1 MPPPRHDGPGTAC
14 TMIHSTPPHRRLR
27 LPLRQRGQAMI
38 FGIFVLLGAAVATFY
53 LFNTGQMTAEKT
65 KLVNTAD
72 AVAYSA
78 GVMHARALNFDAYTN
93 RALVANEA
101 TIAQMVSISSW
112 LEYSEEHVERVPP
125 MMCYPGS
132 YTPIPVWLGTLRYAP
147 LCYILSSGA
156 GGAVVEVADGIFN
169 SEGVGGGAATVFLAE
184 LAKTE
189 LKLMQAT
196 VAAGMVFARDSVMRE
211 VANVNYHDNGNV
223 SVDTVPL
230 KDNWISFDGGSFISK
245 RTDNERTRMK
255 DVILDVVGRDR
266 FVTTRSWTDDSQW
279 PCLIAPIGEARRT
292 GGTQLNGFDSWEAR
306 DDASYRVRQMRWRGL
321 SFRCRTTATYALGS
335 GHLKTSST
343 PGTAWYYSGVPNFYE
358 LSDAALGYSIESGGP
373 RLQFSIRLTR
383 ANGETRTSGNAS
395 GIKPTGRLERFD
407 SAAASGVLAAVATS
421 EVYFDHRQED
431 ETEELGSLF
440 NPYWQVHL
448 ISNPAAVTAAALA
461 LQGATP

>member
-1 MPPPRHDGPGTAC
+1 
-14 TMIHSTPPHRRLR
+14 
-27 LPLRQRGQAMI
+27 MI

-78 GVMHARALNFDAYTN
+78 GVMHARALNFEAYTN

-132 YTPIPVWLGTLRYAP
+132 YTPIPVWLGTLRYAA
-147 LCYILSSGA
+147 LCYVLSNGVVSGSLEFVESVFN
-156 GGAVVEVADGIFN
+156 GNGA
-169 SEGVGGGAATVFLAE
+169 GGGAATVFLAE

-189 LKLMQAT
+189 LKVMQAT
-196 VAAGMVFARDSVMRE
+196 AAAGLVLARNDVMRE
-211 VANVNYHDNGNV
+211 VASVNYQGNGSV
-223 SVDTVPL
+223 SVDTLPL
-230 KDNWISFDGGSFISK
+230 KDGWTSFDGGSFISK
-245 RTDNERTRMK
+245 RSGNERTRMK
-255 DVILDVVGRDR
+255 DVILDVIDDDK
-266 FVTTRSWTDDSQW
+266 FVVNRSWTNDSTW

-306 DDASYRVRQMRWRGL
+306 DDASYRVRQMGWRGL

-343 PGTAWYYSGVPNFYE
+343 PGTAWYYSGVPDFYE
-358 LSDAALGYSIESGGP
+358 LSNAALGYSIESGGP

-395 GIKPTGRLERFD
+395 GIKPTGRLEKFD
-407 SAAASGVLAAVATS
+407 SAAAGGVLAAVATS
-421 EVYFDHRQED
+421 EVFFDHRQENG
-431 ETEELGSLF
+431 TEELGSLF

-448 ISNPAAVTAAALA
+448 INNPAAVTAAALA